1 MGFIPSKYENME
13 ENKGILIYAEI
24 TREGYLAPVVL
35 ELANAAQDLAQK
47 LGGVEVSA
55 LAISGHTLTR
65 WSGKSEG
72 VNVDIE
78 HIKSELKN
86 NGFDKVYISQDD
98 RLKDYSTEYY
108 TKIAIDLINEIKPS
122 IVLIGATTQGRD
134 IAPRISSSLNTGLTA
149 DCTNLDINEKGMLAA
164 TRPTFGGNLMATIL
178 CKNFPQMA
186 SVRPKVLKK
195 ANHPIVKNT
204 QFIEFQPK
212 IDNIEKKVELVEFIK
227 NAQTTCKRID
237 EAEIIIA
244 GGKGLKSPEG
254 FKMLEELASTLGGAI
269 GASRAAV
276 DAGWADHAIQVGQTG
291 KTVMPKLY
299 IACAISGAIQH
310 TVGMSGSEKII
321 AINKDPKAP
330 IFQIADIGI
339 VGDVY
344 EIVPELIKLL
354 KS

>member
-1 MGFIPSKYENME
+1 ME
-13 ENKGILIYAEI
+13 ENKGILIYAEV
-24 TREGYLAPVVL
+24 TRDGKLAPVVL

-47 LGGVEVSA
+47 LGSQEVSA
-55 LAISGHTLTR
+55 LIITKTG
-65 WSGKSEG
+65 
-72 VNVDIE
+72 DIE

-108 TKIAIDLINEIKPS
+108 TKIAMDLINCIKPA

-149 DCTNLDINEKGMLAA
+149 DCTSLDINEKGMLAA

-178 CKNFPQMA
+178 CKNSPQMA

-195 ANHPIVKNT
+195 AKEPIVKPT
-204 QFIEFQPK
+204 EYIIYPPE
-212 IDNIEKKVELVEFIK
+212 IDNIEKKVELIEFIK
-227 NAQTTCKRID
+227 NTQSTGKRID
-237 EAEIIIA
+237 ESEIIIA

-254 FKMLEELASTLGGAI
+254 FKLLEELANLLGGAV

-276 DAGWADHAIQVGQTG
+276 DAGWADHSIQVGQTG

-330 IFQIADIGI
+330 IFNIADIGI

-344 EIVPELIKLL
+344 EVLPELINSL